1 MRHLALL
8 LPLLAACTT
17 SADDA
22 AAPTDT
28 DPPSGSVSKTPV
40 GDPVTVTVGPEGGEV
55 AVTADGV
62 TWRLDVPA
70 GALDSATPITAT
82 PVTLVDLDG
91 PIDGVGLGV
100 AFAPSGLQFAT
111 PATLTAT
118 GYAPAELAIGFVWS
132 DDGPVEWQMP
142 GGTADTWTLQVPHFS
157 GGGLASFLPE
167 QFIDLL
173 DTLGVLPEVQ
183 LDAVAAAP
191 GFGDTSRFVCATV
204 TNGAGREQPN
214 LPVRFAISGSADE
227 AGFLSDPD
235 LRTIANGRACVSWN
249 SRGTPGPFGTLV
261 ELKAIVLEGAPF
273 ELEVATTFLWGGEP
287 PHVTLT
293 GVTEGEELAVGTTRE
308 VCATLSFDDARP
320 TVGYPI
326 ELTSFASTFLP
337 LAFQGSTDDGGQAC
351 ASFTVPESDNLGV
364 DGQPVDIAAVVRLGP
379 GREGVDLRAVRVV
392 DEALLALTLA
402 PALPARVAPGSD
414 AIDVCVDVTLNDV
427 PVGAVT
433 VSFGLAGDGALQDS
447 SAFGAN
453 GRVCTRYQPPA
464 TATTSPDVITA
475 SATLNGRDGTVSHA
489 ITVADA
495 PQAVDYSGTYSESFT
510 HTRLDGLGRRLDGD
524 GVGQGSASFRLRR
537 HPDGTWEQLEV
548 SGIYTQ
554 SYYELCDLTETITFQ
569 TTEPPF
575 EFNDRLSL
583 VLVGPAEGVNGRRGS
598 IAGCS
603 LVQVASSGRSV
614 PGAVLQPDGSYRGQL
629 TVSAM
634 DPNGTVRV
642 ESATV
647 ALTPE

>member
-8 LPLLAACTT
+8 LLAACTT
-17 SADDA
+17 STNDA
-22 AAPTDT
+22 AAPSDT
-28 DPPSGSVSKTPV
+28 NLPSGSVSETPV

-118 GYAPAELAIGFVWS
+118 GYAPDELAVGFVWS
-132 DDGPVEWQMP
+132 DDGPVEWQVP

-167 QFIDLL
+167 PFIDLM
-173 DTLGVLPEVQ
+173 DKLGALPEAQ
-183 LDAVAAAP
+183 LDAVAAVP
-191 GFGDTSRFVCATV
+191 GFGDSSRFACATV
-204 TNGAGREQPN
+204 TNGAGRAQPN
-214 LPVRFAISGSADE
+214 LPVRFAVSGSDDE

-235 LRTIANGRACVSWN
+235 LRTIANGRACVQWN

-273 ELEVATTFLWGGEP
+273 EFDVATTFMWGGELP
-287 PHVTLT
+287 GVTLT
-293 GVTEGEELAVGTTRE
+293 GVTNGEELAVGTTRE

-326 ELTSFASTFLP
+326 ELTSLGSPFLP
-337 LAFQGSTDDGGQAC
+337 LAFQGSTNGGGQAC
-351 ASFTVPESDNLGV
+351 ASFTVPESDNLGD
-364 DGQPVDIAAVVRLGP
+364 DGQTVDVAARVRLGP
-379 GREGVDLRAVRVV
+379 GRESLDLRSVFVV
-392 DEALLALTLA
+392 DGALLALTFA

-414 AIDVCVDVTLNDV
+414 AIDVCVDVTLNDLS
-427 PVGAVT
+427 VGAVT
-433 VSFGLAGDGALQDS
+433 VSFGLAGDGTLQDA

-475 SATLNGRDGTVSHA
+475 AATLNGRDGTVSHA
-489 ITVADA
+489 ITVVDA

-510 HTRLDGLGRRLDGD
+510 HTRVDGLGRRMDGD
-524 GVGQGSASFRLRR
+524 GAGQGSASFRLRR
-537 HPDGTWEQLEV
+537 HPDGTWEGLEV
-548 SGIYTQ
+548 SGIFTQ
-554 SYYELCDLTETITFQ
+554 SYYEICDLTETITFQ
-569 TTEPPF
+569 TTGALVES
-575 EFNDRLSL
+575 NDRLSL
-583 VLVGPAEGVNGRRGS
+583 VLQGPAEGVSGRRGS

-603 LVQVASSGRSV
+603 LVPVASSGRFLPV
-614 PGAVLQPDGSYRGQL
+614 AVLQPDGSYRGQS
-629 TVSAM
+629 TVSQM

-642 ESATV
+642 ETATV